1 MYIMYIVFMSVHT
14 GGDRRSTSRLSSA
27 LSSASSSCSAAGDQL
42 EVRRGGRQKKLSTE
56 VAGVLHRR
64 RRDAIVW
71 LQEEDNKLILLVRRL
86 GCCWSRIVQSGE
98 LGGRSETAIR
108 NRWQR
113 LQAPGA
119 STLPVATAGSQR
131 SHVLHVTHVL
141 PETSHEL
148 SCGSQ
153 TAPRHLQSSGGGA
166 LRAVPR
172 PSTRSR
178 GTMARLD
185 LTAAPARNRSD
196 AHGRGWTRV
205 LSAPHVP
212 AWLPTPSEELLRALL
227 VALPRPQA
235 GFTAVYFED
244 VRRRWKA
251 AAGLPLAERRAAAV
265 VGVRKRKR
273 KLRTLLAA
281 RSHVPWLVGPR
292 QEDDRFLQAHEA
304 AAMMGLRSQSG
315 RSGGSSLEARLWK
328 EACALLKPRALW
340 SAVADSIDSH
350 HTQLL
355 LGNGLKMLRPELR
368 RQRSWRYASLYSG
381 GFDAFFL
388 AARRLLGDV
397 EHVMGAE
404 LDKRRAQLLK
414 SVFGA
419 EVVYDTAEEASRSF
433 RAPFD
438 ILAVSPSCK
447 GVSSIRYLSR
457 GKLTLRKLRMRA
469 KVEAIKVALQIK
481 ALARACKPM
490 IIVIEQSSGLL
501 THHKCALAAFQ
512 AVIRRLPYVWRF
524 GCVDC
529 ATQGAAHDRK
539 RLGWVGVLDC
549 CCAC

>member
-1 MYIMYIVFMSVHT
+1 MYIMYMYIMSMHP
-14 GGDRRSTSRLSSA
+14 GGGRGTARLSSA
-27 LSSASSSCSAAGDQL
+27 LSSAASSRAVAGSQP
-42 EVRRGGRQKKLSTE
+42 EERRGGRQKKLSTE
-56 VAGVLHRR
+56 VAGVLHRQ
-64 RRDAIVW
+64 RRDALVW

-98 LGGRSETAIR
+98 LGKRSETAIR

-113 LQAPGA
+113 LQASGA
-119 STLPVATAGSQR
+119 SMLPVTTTGLQR
-131 SHVLHVTHVL
+131 SRVLDVTHV
-141 PETSHEL
+141 PPTTSCEPTCDTL
-148 SCGSQ
+148 A
-153 TAPRHLQSSGGGA
+153 APRHPQSAASGA
-166 LRAVPR
+166 MRLVPR
-172 PSTRSR
+172 LRTRSR
-178 GTMARLD
+178 GSMARLD
-185 LTAAPARNRSD
+185 LTAPPARNRSD

-205 LSAPHVP
+205 LSAPHAP
-212 AWLPTPSEELLRALL
+212 AWAPTPAEELLRALL
-227 VALPRPQA
+227 VALPRPRA

-265 VGVRKRKR
+265 VGVRKRR
-273 KLRTLLAA
+273 QKLRTLLAA

-304 AAMMGLRSQSG
+304 AALMGLRSQSG

-328 EACALLKPRALW
+328 EASALLKPRALW
-340 SAVADSIDSH
+340 RAVADSIDSH

-355 LGNGLKMLRPELR
+355 LSNGLRMLRPELR
-368 RQRSWRYASLYSG
+368 QQRSWRYASLYSG

-404 LDKRRAQLLK
+404 SDKRRAQLLK
-414 SVFGA
+414 SALGA
-419 EVVYDTAEEASRSF
+419 EVVYDSAEEASRSF

-457 GKLTLRKLRMRA
+457 GKLTLRKLRTRA
-469 KVEAIKVALQIK
+469 KVEAVKVGLQIR
-481 ALARACKPM
+481 ALARACRPM
-490 IIVIEQSSGLL
+490 MIVIEQSSGLL
-501 THHKCALAAFQ
+501 THHKGALAAFQ

-549 CCAC
+549 CFAC